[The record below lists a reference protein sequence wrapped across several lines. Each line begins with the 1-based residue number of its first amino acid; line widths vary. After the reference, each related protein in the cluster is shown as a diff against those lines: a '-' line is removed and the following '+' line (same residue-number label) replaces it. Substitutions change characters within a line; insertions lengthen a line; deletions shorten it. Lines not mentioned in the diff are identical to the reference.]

1 MLKSFCFGFIIKIN
15 NNEGVLITMKR
26 IISLFLAVAL
36 VFSLTACGG
45 DSSSSGN
52 GGKATIK
59 LEYPYG
65 VTNQPMEV
73 GVTYPYKTLCY
84 QDQDVETTGFVTITS
99 YTVTP
104 ADVEGYVN
112 KTLKAKLVYN
122 DDNAYH
128 YGMKSRVLYSDFD
141 QGGDGLMGGADNW
154 TVEVDGKTGEITV
167 LSDFFDSQGWDNRV
181 FVTEY
186 ELSLCMPEW
195 YDGIA
200 LFFYNAKN
208 AKRVEDGTGTIP
220 DGTPIRDILDG
231 DTQWFIFGSED
242 QKYYGEDYIKQ
253 ASDINLDELLNN
265 APEDLAPFIEDE
277 YEEDE
282 YIPDDADYTYVE
294 IENRNKHT
302 LKRNEKTELKV
313 YYSVYNA
320 FEECYVV
327 AQVCTED
334 MSKVVYEKTVDA
346 YNPDHIMYTG
356 DVTFTVDGADFDDSD
371 VVNLVFTLYDFEG
384 FDISAGYMDIPLE

>member
-1 MLKSFCFGFIIKIN
+1 
-15 NNEGVLITMKR
+15 MKR
-26 IISLFLAVAL
+26 IISLFLAVTL
-36 VFSLTACGG
+36 IFSLTACGG
-45 DSSSSGN
+45 TNSGAT
-52 GGKATIK
+52 GGSTSTPKQ
-59 LEYPYG
+59 LEYPFG
-65 VTNQPMEV
+65 VTNQPMKV

-84 QDQDVETTGFVTITS
+84 QDENEETTGFVTITS

-112 KTLKAKLVYN
+112 KTVKAKLVYN
-122 DDNAYH
+122 DDNAYQ
-128 YGMKSRVLYSDFD
+128 YGMQSRVLFADFD
-141 QGGDGLMGGADNW
+141 QGGDGLMGGADTW
-154 TVEVDGKTGEITV
+154 TVEVGGKTGEITV
-167 LSDFFDSQGWDNRV
+167 LSDFFDSMGWDNRV

-208 AKRVEDGTGTIP
+208 AKRVDDGTGTIP

-242 QKYYGEDYIKQ
+242 QKYYGEDYDKQ
-253 ASDINLDELLNN
+253 PSDINLDEVLNN
-265 APEDLAPFIEDE
+265 EPEYDEPLDDYE

-294 IENRNKHT
+294 IENRNKSI

-313 YYSVYNA
+313 YYSAYNA
-320 FEECYVV
+320 YEGSYVV
-327 AQVCTED
+327 AQVLTED
-334 MSKVVYEKTVDA
+334 MSKVIYEKTVDA
-346 YNPDHIMYTG
+346 YNPDYIMYTG
-356 DVTFTVDGADFDDSD
+356 DVTFTVDGAEFADSD

-384 FDISAGYMDIPLE
+384 FDVSAGYMEIPLE

>member
-1 MLKSFCFGFIIKIN
+1 M
-15 NNEGVLITMKR
+15 LITMKR
-26 IISLFLAVAL
+26 IISLFLAVTL
-36 VFSLTACGG
+36 IFSLTACGG
-45 DSSSSGN
+45 TDSGTT
-52 GGKATIK
+52 GGSTSTPKQ
-59 LEYPYG
+59 LEYPFG
-65 VTNQPMEV
+65 VTNRPMEV
-73 GVTYPYKTLCY
+73 GLTYPYKTLCY
-84 QDQDVETTGFVTITS
+84 QDTNEETSGYVTIIE

-104 ADVEGYVN
+104 AEEGYVI
-112 KTLKAKLVYN
+112 KTLKAKIVFN
-122 DDNAYH
+122 DDNAYWF
-128 YGMKSRVLYSDFD
+128 GTQSRVLFSDFGTPD
-141 QGGDGLMGGADNW
+141 TGLLDSSNDDW
-154 TVEVDGKTGEITV
+154 TVEADGKTGKVTVIT
-167 LSDFFDSQGWDNRV
+167 DQFNSQGWNNRV
-181 FVTEY
+181 YTTIY

-208 AKRVEDGTGTIP
+208 AKRVDDGTGTIP

-265 APEDLAPFIEDE
+265 APEDLEPFIEDE

-282 YIPDDADYTYVE
+282 YIADDADYTYVE

-371 VVNLVFTLYDFEG
+371 VANLVFTLYDFEG

>member
-1 MLKSFCFGFIIKIN
+1 
-15 NNEGVLITMKR
+15 MKR
-26 IISLFLAVAL
+26 IISLFLALAL
-36 VFSLTACGG
+36 VLSLTACGG
-45 DSSSSGN
+45 TDSGAT
-52 GGKATIK
+52 GGSTSTPKRF
-59 LEYPYG
+59 EYPFG
-65 VTNQPMEV
+65 VTKQPMEV

-84 QDQDVETTGFVTITS
+84 QDENEETTGFVTITS

-112 KTLKAKLVYN
+112 KTVKATLVYN
-122 DDNAYH
+122 DDNAYQ
-128 YGMKSRVLYSDFD
+128 YGMQSRVLYADFD
-141 QGGDGLMGGADNW
+141 QGGDGLMGGADTW
-154 TVEVDGKTGEITV
+154 TVEVGGKTGEITV
-167 LSDFFDSQGWDNRV
+167 LSDFFDSQSWDNRV

-208 AKRVEDGTGTIP
+208 AKRVDDGTGTIP

-242 QKYYGEDYIKQ
+242 QKYYGEDYDKQ
-253 ASDINLDELLNN
+253 PSDINLDEMLNN
-265 APEDLAPFIEDE
+265 EPEYDEPLDDYE

-294 IENRNKHT
+294 IENRNKSI

-313 YYSVYNA
+313 YYSAYNA
-320 FEECYVV
+320 YEGSYVV
-327 AQVCTED
+327 AQVLTED
-334 MSKVVYEKTVDA
+334 MSKVIYEKTVDA
-346 YNPDHIMYTG
+346 YNPDYIMYTG
-356 DVTFTVDGADFDDSD
+356 DVTFTVDGAEFADSD

-384 FDISAGYMDIPLE
+384 FDVSAGYMEIPLE